1 MVMPFI
7 QTLQEL
13 NGIDHNNYYIFN
25 MLFSVRLVI
34 PINDVPMMTT
44 FFPGTNSTVERHTK
58 VIIK

>member
-1 MVMPFI
+1 
-7 QTLQEL
+7 
-13 NGIDHNNYYIFN
+13 
-25 MLFSVRLVI
+25 MLFSVTLLI